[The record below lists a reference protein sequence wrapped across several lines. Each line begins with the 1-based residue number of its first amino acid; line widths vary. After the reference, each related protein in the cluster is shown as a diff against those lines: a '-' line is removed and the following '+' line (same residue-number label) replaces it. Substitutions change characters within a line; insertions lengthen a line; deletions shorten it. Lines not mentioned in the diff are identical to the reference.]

1 MKKLLFFIESL
12 SGGGAEKALV
22 TLLHHLNDAKYDI
35 TLLTLVDAGPLRADV
50 NLKRIHYQTV
60 IRNSSNT
67 LHSLWNKTKYKL
79 IYHLLPIQWACK
91 LVIPQKDFDLY
102 IAFTEGFATKLLAH
116 APGKKIAWIH
126 TDLNN
131 NPWPLNIGIYKD
143 LEEEKFAYGCYD
155 KAVCVSRVVEEVM
168 NRYYGIHQTQTI
180 YNLIDADYI
189 IAQSIRPSSF
199 SASQGFNIVTV
210 GRLVVQKG
218 YDRLIPI
225 IAKLSQEGNNINLLI
240 IGAGPELA
248 NLKQIAHRCRVADSI
263 SFMGYQNNP
272 YPIML
277 QADLL
282 VCSSRVEGFGLTIAE
297 AMILGLPVISMRCS
311 GPEELLQGGKYGELC
326 DDYIS
331 LAHAIGRAC
340 SDADYLQGLR
350 KKSLAGQTCFNVK
363 QPLQQIETLFDS
375 I

>member
-1 MKKLLFFIESL
+1 M
-12 SGGGAEKALV
+12 
-22 TLLHHLNDAKYDI
+22 
-35 TLLTLVDAGPLRADV
+35 
-50 NLKRIHYQTV
+50 
-60 IRNSSNT
+60 
-67 LHSLWNKTKYKL
+67 
-79 IYHLLPIQWACK
+79 PIQWACK
-91 LVIPQKDFDLY
+91 LIIPHKDFDLY

-126 TDLNN
+126 TDLGK

-143 LEEEKFAYGCYD
+143 LEEEKFAYSRYD
-155 KAVCVSRVVEEVM
+155 KVVCVSRVVEKVM
-168 NRYYGIHQTQTI
+168 NNYYGIHQTQTI
-180 YNLIDADYI
+180 YNLIDADSI
-189 IAQSIRPSSF
+189 ITKSTCPASF

-225 IAKLSQEGNNINLLI
+225 IAKLSQEGNNIHLLI
-240 IGAGPELA
+240 IGAGQELA
-248 NLKQIAHRCRVADSI
+248 NLKQIAHRCGVTDSI
-263 SFMGYQNNP
+263 CFMGYQNNP

-297 AMILGLPVISMRCS
+297 AMILGLPVISMKCS

-326 DDYIS
+326 DDYDS
-331 LAHAIGRAC
+331 LTNAIGRAC
-340 SDADYLQGLR
+340 SDADYLQELR
-350 KKSLAGQTCFNVK
+350 KKSLAGQICFNVK
-363 QPLQQIETLFDS
+363 QPLQQIEALFDS